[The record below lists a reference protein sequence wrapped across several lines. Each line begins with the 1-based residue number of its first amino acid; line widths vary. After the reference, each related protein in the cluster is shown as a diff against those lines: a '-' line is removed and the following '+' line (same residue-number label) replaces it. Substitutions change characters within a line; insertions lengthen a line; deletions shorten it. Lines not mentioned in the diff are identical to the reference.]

1 MRSSHFFASLLI
13 TLVFAPAAS
22 AQNDDRIQ
30 YWLDNCQRGWNRDR
44 AQFCEVRNVTIQPQ
58 SKLRVD
64 GRRNGGVTFYG
75 WNRNEVK
82 VVALVQAQA
91 YEDREAAA
99 LAREIRVLTDGGE
112 IRADGPSWRDGTSWS
127 VSYHIYVP
135 ARSNLEAVTENGG
148 VAAEGIQGDLDFQ
161 ARNGGIRLVDVGGD
175 VHAETTNGGVSA
187 TLAGNT
193 WQGRGLDL
201 RTTNGG
207 VSLQIPR
214 GYNARLETGTTNGG
228 MRVDFPITVQ
238 GMIGRRISTQLGSGG
253 PLVRVVTTN
262 GGVRVSER

>member
-1 MRSSHFFASLLI
+1 MRIALLASTLLA
-13 TLVFAPAAS
+13 TLILPQQGT
-22 AQNDDRIQ
+22 AQNDESVER
-30 YWLDNCQRGWNRDR
+30 WLDNCRRGWNGDR
-44 AQFCEVRNVTIQPQ
+44 ASFCEVRNTTIQPQ

-64 GRRNGGVTFYG
+64 GRENGGVAFYG

-82 VVALVQAQA
+82 VVALVHAQA
-91 YEDREAAA
+91 YEQRDAQA
-99 LAREIRVLTDGGE
+99 LAKEIRVLTDNGS
-112 IRADGPSWRDGTSWS
+112 IRAEGPASISGTSWS
-127 VSYHIYVP
+127 VSYRIYVP
-135 ARSNLEAVTENGG
+135 TRSNLEAVTRNGG
-148 VAAEGIQGDLDFQ
+148 VAAEGVKGTLDFE
-161 ARNGGIRLVDVGGD
+161 ARNGGIRLTDVGGD

-193 WQGRGLDL
+193 WEGRGLDL

-207 VSLQIPR
+207 VSIDIPR

-238 GMIGRRISTQLGSGG
+238 GMIGKRITTQLGSGG

>member
-1 MRSSHFFASLLI
+1 MCSSRFVTCLLVA
-13 TLVFAPAAS
+13 LLLPFVAS
-22 AQNDDRIQ
+22 AQNDDRVQ
-30 YWLDNCQRGWNRDR
+30 HWMENCQRGWNSDR

-58 SKLRVD
+58 SRLRVD
-64 GRRNGGVTFYG
+64 GRENGGVAFYG

-91 YEDREAAA
+91 YDDRDAAA
-99 LAREIRVLTDGGE
+99 LAKEIRVLTDGGRV
-112 IRADGPSWRDGTSWS
+112 RAEGPSWRNGTSWS
-127 VSYHIYVP
+127 VSYRVYVP
-135 ARSNLEAVTENGG
+135 NRSNLEAITQNGG
-148 VAAEGIQGDLDFQ
+148 VSAEGVQGDMEFQ
-161 ARNGGIRLVDVGGD
+161 ARNGGISLVDVGGD
-175 VHAETTNGGVSA
+175 IRAETTNGGVSA
-187 TLAGNT
+187 SLAGNT

-207 VSLQIPR
+207 VSLDIPR

-238 GMIGRRISTQLGSGG
+238 GLIGKRITTQLGSGG